1 MAGREMAGA
10 EMQEPRNE
18 PVVALQDVRL
28 TVGGFEALRGITV
41 DFPAG
46 KSSVIMG
53 PSGCGKSTLLKVA
66 AGLTPPD
73 GGRVRFRGKD
83 VFQMSERALLDL
95 RRRSGFV
102 FQDGALWE
110 NKTLFENLALPL
122 QVHFANE
129 PAAER
134 SRRVV
139 RALERGGLEESA
151 SERPAALSGGEK
163 KIAAFLRALMTEPEL
178 LFMDEPTLSIDHA
191 MTEKI
196 RQIIHDLKAR
206 GRTIIAVTHD
216 AQLTSTLADFLVVMD
231 AGQVIAAGDFDE
243 VKRSHNPRVR
253 AILSEVLKDI
263 ASYDTDLLE
272 LLDGEPSP

>member
-1 MAGREMAGA
+1 M
-10 EMQEPRNE
+10 EPI
-18 PVVALQDVRL
+18 VTVDGVQL
-28 TVGGFEALRGITV
+28 TLGGFAALRDVSVSFAEGRST
-41 DFPAG
+41 
-46 KSSVIMG
+46 VIMG

-73 GGRVRFRGKD
+73 SGRVRFRGKD
-83 VFQMSERALLDL
+83 VFQMSERAQMDL

-122 QVHFANE
+122 QVHASDV

-134 SRRVV
+134 RRRVA
-139 RALERGGLEESA
+139 RALERAGLEESG

-163 KIAAFLRALMTEPEL
+163 KIASFIRALMTEPDV

-196 RQIIHDLKAR
+196 HQIIRDLKAR

-216 AQLTSTLADFLVVMD
+216 AQLTSTLADALVVMD
-231 AGQVIAAGDFDE
+231 AGMVIASGDFDE
-243 VKRSHNPRVR
+243 VKRSRNPRVR
-253 AILSEVLKDI
+253 SILSQVLKDI

-272 LLDGEPSP
+272 LLDGGQGPGLL